1 MKKIIALLLIFS
13 FCITLFSCGKDK
25 ELPKEEE
32 YVLPTAVVDSDISLP
47 YTSAD
52 SFYPYS
58 SKSSLNRDLLPV
70 IYESL
75 FVATNDGKGK
85 NLLAESYKINGKNI
99 TVKILSNVKFSDG
112 SELNARNVKSSYE
125 MARANA
131 YYKDSLSNIVN
142 VKILDNYTIVFSM
155 KNQDPMVCNILS
167 FPVCI
172 KKNSSYIGT
181 GKYSIEYID
190 KTPYLQVNTS
200 HRNFRKSWNKQIA
213 LYDVAGITSP
223 VYIFKANDISVFRN
237 DLDSADYI
245 NLSSKTV
252 SQDMN
257 NLVYVGINSKWKG
270 SVTSIEWV
278 RQAIN
283 IGLNRR
289 EITASSFLG
298 QGSPVVSPFRNE
310 FYELDAENF
319 ADASG
324 ETEKAIG
331 ILERNGYNKIN
342 SDGIRTNGRNS
353 LRVNILVCTKNKY
366 KLTVAESVKKSLET
380 LGFGVTITKKSSV
393 AQFKEALKEGHFGL
407 YIGEIE
413 LTDNY
418 QLSEF
423 FSNSGVVKY
432 GIDTEFYNEYSEY
445 RKGNLTTTEFAE
457 SFSTEVPFIPL
468 FYRKSVV
475 SINPNITGVDENN
488 LYESVCDWKL
498 SK

>member
-1 MKKIIALLLIFS
+1 MKRIIALLLILS
-13 FCITLFSCGKDK
+13 FCVTLFSCGKDSEVK
-25 ELPKEEE
+25 EE

-52 SFYPYS
+52 NFYPYS
-58 SKSSLNRDLLPV
+58 SKSSINRDLLPI

-85 NLLAESYKINGKNI
+85 ALLAESFKSNGKNI
-99 TVKILSNVKFSDG
+99 TVKIPAKVYFSDG
-112 SELNARNVKSSYE
+112 SELNAQNVKSSYE
-125 MARANA
+125 MARRDA
-131 YYKDSLSNIVN
+131 YYKDSLSNIAS
-142 VKILDNYTIVFSM
+142 VKVIDNYTIVFSM
-155 KNQDPMVCNILS
+155 KREDPMAYNILS
-167 FPVCI
+167 FPVCS
-172 KKNSSYIGT
+172 KKGEGYIGT
-181 GKYSIEYID
+181 GKYSIGYLD
-190 KTPYLQVNTS
+190 DTPYLQVNTK
-200 HRNFRKSWNKQIA
+200 HRSFRKSWNKQIA

-223 VYIFKANDISVFRN
+223 VYIFKANDITLYRN
-237 DLDSADYI
+237 DLNSDDYI

-257 NLVYVGINSKWKG
+257 NLVFVGVNSKWKG

-310 FYELDAENF
+310 FYEFQQENF
-319 ADASG
+319 ADISG
-324 ETEKAIG
+324 ETQKAVG
-331 ILERNGYNKIN
+331 ILERHGYDKVN

-380 LGFGVTITKKSSV
+380 LGFGVTITKKSTV
-393 AQFKEALKEGHFGL
+393 AQFKEALKEGHYGL

-418 QLSEF
+418 DLTEF
-423 FSNSGVVKY
+423 FSKSGAVNY
-432 GIDTEFYNEYSEY
+432 GIDTEFYGEYTEY
-445 RKGNLTTTEFAE
+445 KKGNLTTTEFLE

-498 SK
+498 PK